1 MNDIHTVN
9 SFESAKKLIDDN
21 PDCIILDVREEE
33 EYATGHL
40 KDALLFPVDDIS
52 ADSAKEIIP
61 SKSSMLVVYCRSGS
75 RSRMAA
81 EQLCRLGYTDIYD
94 IGGLIAWPYG
104 LVMGL

>member
-9 SFESAKKLIDDN
+9 SFEAAKKLIDDN

-52 ADSAKEIIP
+52 RESFQTVA
-61 SKSSMLVVYCRSGS
+61 
-75 RSRMAA
+75 
-81 EQLCRLGYTDIYD
+81 
-94 IGGLIAWPYG
+94 
-104 LVMGL
+104 